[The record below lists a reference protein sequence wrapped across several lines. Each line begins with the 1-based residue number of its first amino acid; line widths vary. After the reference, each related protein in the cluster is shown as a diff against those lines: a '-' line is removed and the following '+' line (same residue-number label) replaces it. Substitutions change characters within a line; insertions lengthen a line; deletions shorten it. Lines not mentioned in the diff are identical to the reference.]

1 MPRKKYNDD
10 TFRDLTK
17 EIDNKKFADSIKAA
31 FADFPDPRQRGKV
44 VYPIWYL
51 LLVILSGYLAEC
63 DDIDALAD
71 FAIFRNDWLND
82 LAGEKFSPPSYDT
95 LWWLLVRCH
104 PDTFREFLRRWLAGL
119 SLDLKNQVLAL
130 DGKRLKGA
138 SKRGKIVHLVELF
151 AAENRLTVA
160 TKSVENKKTEPSV
173 VENLLD
179 DIDVQGAL
187 ISMDALFAK
196 RQIAKCVID
205 HRADYLIALKAN
217 QGLFHAEAVNFF
229 EQAYAIGYEGVEH
242 DCHLTEEKSH
252 GRVEQRTVRV
262 VHHLDWLPQASEWEE
277 LKSLIEVRSKRN
289 GQSEIRYYF
298 CSRLGSAKDFN
309 RWIRSH
315 WSVESLNWVLDVI
328 FKEDNCLA
336 NTGYLA
342 ENQGILK
349 RFATNII
356 KTIDPKR
363 GFSAARRGCMY
374 EPNYLKGL
382 LGRLFVK

>member
-1 MPRKKYNDD
+1 MPRRKYHDD
-10 TFRDLTK
+10 TFKDLTK
-17 EIDNKKFADSIKAA
+17 EIDNKEFAESIKAA
-31 FADFPDPRQRGKV
+31 FADFPDPRQRGKI

-51 LLVILSGYLAEC
+51 LLVILSGYLAGC
-63 DDIDALAD
+63 DDIDAIVD
-71 FAIFRNDWLND
+71 FASFRKDWLND
-82 LAGEKFSPPSYDT
+82 VADEKFSPPSYDT

-104 PDTFREFLRRWLAGL
+104 PDTFREFLKRWLAGL
-119 SLDLKNQVLAL
+119 PLDLKNQVLAL
-130 DGKRLKGA
+130 DGKRLRGA
-138 SKRGKIVHLVELF
+138 SKRGKVVHLVELF
-151 AAENRLTVA
+151 AAENKLTVA
-160 TKSVENKKTEPSV
+160 TKSVEDKKTEPSV
-173 VENLLD
+173 IEDLLND
-179 DIDVQGAL
+179 TDVQGAL

-196 RQIAKCVID
+196 RAVAKSVID
-205 HRADYLIALKAN
+205 HGADYLIALKAN
-217 QGLFHAEAVNFF
+217 QGLFHTEAVNFF
-229 EQAYAIGYEGVEH
+229 EQAYAIDYEGVEH
-242 DCHLTEEKSH
+242 TYHLTEEKNH
-252 GRVEQRTVRV
+252 GRSEQRIVRV
-262 VHHLDWLPQASEWEE
+262 VHQLDWLPQVLQWPE

-289 GQSEIRYYF
+289 EQTEIRYYF

-309 RWIRSH
+309 KWIRSH

-328 FKEDNCLA
+328 FKEDKCVA

-382 LGRLFVK
+382 LGKLFVK